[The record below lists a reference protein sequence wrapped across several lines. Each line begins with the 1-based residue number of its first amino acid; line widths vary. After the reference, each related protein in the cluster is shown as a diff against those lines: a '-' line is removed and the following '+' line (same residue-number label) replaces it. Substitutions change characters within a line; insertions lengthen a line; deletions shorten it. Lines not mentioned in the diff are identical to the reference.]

1 MVVSSFTNGKLSFEI
16 IERVET
22 MRGVEFLIV
31 FSVAALY
38 FAVVPW
44 RVRTDEFMANAHTFQ
59 FQFKQR
65 RFITASWQQAVGKF
79 RAIVCLDTFNGIRE
93 FLNHVP

>member
-38 FAVVPW
+38 FAVVAG
-44 RVRTDEFMANAHTFQ
+44 RVWTDQLVPDPKACSDQLKACGQ
-59 FQFKQR
+59 
-65 RFITASWQQAVGKF
+65 TA
-79 RAIVCLDTFNGIRE
+79 
-93 FLNHVP
+93 

>member
-38 FAVVPW
+38 FAVVAG
-44 RVRTDEFMANAHTFQ
+44 RVRTDEFMANAHTF
-59 FQFKQR
+59 
-65 RFITASWQQAVGKF
+65 
-79 RAIVCLDTFNGIRE
+79 
-93 FLNHVP
+93 